1 MTSFF
6 WCMYKAPWRFRSF
19 GQGAWKLF
27 NAFFWLWRA
36 SFFYIPKVI
45 CAVATAW
52 RISPKEF
59 SWLCKS
65 KDAPTE
71 EFGSE
76 TRKRSLRPS
85 DLRWSHN
92 RPAPINASSTSAR
105 AAGSRSMSAMVSW
118 INWRVM
124 ANHYL
129 RVIDEGHSTRPS
141 RMEPS
146 GQMPSRMFAI
156 SSAKHRLRQNS
167 KQ

>member
-105 AAGSRSMSAMVSW
+105 AAGSRSMSAMMLATSS
-118 INWRVM
+118 
-124 ANHYL
+124 
-129 RVIDEGHSTRPS
+129 RVIRNHSFRVTDRGQSSRPS
-141 RMEPS
+141 RIEPS
-146 GQMPSRMFAI
+146 EQMSSRMLAI
-156 SSAKHRLRQNS
+156 TP
-167 KQ
+167 